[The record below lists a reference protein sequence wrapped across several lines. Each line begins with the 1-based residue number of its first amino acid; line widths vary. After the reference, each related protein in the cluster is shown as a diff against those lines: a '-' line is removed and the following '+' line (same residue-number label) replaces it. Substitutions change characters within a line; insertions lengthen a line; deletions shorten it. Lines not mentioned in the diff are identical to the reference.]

1 MQQVL
6 KVLPWVVAV
15 VAVCA
20 VVAGI
25 IQGSAGA
32 LGALFGGGLVCVFF
46 SSSPFALGPITKV
59 SPQLSLLVAMMF
71 FVTKV
76 VALLA
81 LFTVLADSDRAG
93 DRLDPKSLAGTVIV
107 ATLAWTYFQIR
118 AAKRQ
123 RLPMYDLG
131 NDAP

>member
-6 KVLPWVVAV
+6 KIVPWVLAV

-20 VVAGI
+20 IVAGI
-25 IQGSAGA
+25 IQGQAGV
-32 LGALFGGGLVCVFF
+32 LGALFGGGLVCIFF
-46 SSSPFALGPITKV
+46 ASSPMTLGPITKV
-59 SPQLSLLVAMMF
+59 SPHLSLIVAMMF
-71 FVTKV
+71 FFTKI

-81 LFTVLADSDRAG
+81 LFTVLADSAKTG

-107 ATLAWTYFQIR
+107 ATLAWTFFQIR

-123 RLPMYDLG
+123 RLPMYDLPDG
-131 NDAP
+131 P